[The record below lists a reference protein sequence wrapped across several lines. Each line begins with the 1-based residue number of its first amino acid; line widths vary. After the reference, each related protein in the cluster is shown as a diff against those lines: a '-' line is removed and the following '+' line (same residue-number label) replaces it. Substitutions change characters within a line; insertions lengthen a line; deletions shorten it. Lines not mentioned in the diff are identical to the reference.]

1 VRTRIPATVLSG
13 YLGAGKTTLINH
25 LLAGN
30 HGVRVAVLVNDFG
43 SVNIDAGLIAESADE
58 SVSLTNGC
66 VCCSIADDLGAA
78 LDAQTARSEPP
89 DHIIIEASG
98 VAEPARI
105 ATYAAG
111 WPGVEL
117 DSVITV
123 VDAESVRQRAADK
136 FVGGLVKRQI
146 EAADILVLNK
156 ADLID
161 TDTRKRVC
169 QSLVGQIDGTPV
181 IEACHGDIDPMILLG
196 PPASSRAMRSPIAHD
211 HDHVTLHTLFW
222 RAEGPVNLTVTR
234 EILSASPA
242 DVHRIKGFLT
252 EIDTGERFLF
262 QAVGSRHGVVR
273 ARPNNVPDGLV
284 LIGSDQVELER
295 LVSSLGSSP
304 SASVQ

>member
-1 VRTRIPATVLSG
+1 MKTRIPATVLSG

-25 LLAGN
+25 LLSGN

-43 SVNIDAGLIAESADE
+43 SVNIDASLIAESADE

-156 ADLID
+156 SDLID
-161 TDTRKRVC
+161 GQLQAQQRDWIS
-169 QSLVGQIDGTPV
+169 SLAAGVPILD
-181 IEACHGDIDPMILLG
+181 AMHGRIDPLVMLG
-196 PPASSRAMRSPIAHD
+196 PHSAHRPPPTVAHD
-211 HDHVTLHTLFW
+211 HHHTTLTTRFW
-222 RAEGPVNLTVTR
+222 RMDRPVDIPTIR
-234 EILSASPA
+234 RAISISPTS
-242 DVHRIKGFLT
+242 VHRIKGFLT
-252 EIDTGERFLF
+252 DAATGERVLV
-262 QAVGSRHGVVR
+262 QAVGRRHSISVVSPGTV
-273 ARPNNVPDGLV
+273 ADGLV
-284 LIGSDQVELER
+284 AIGTDQSDLASLIRQLET
-295 LVSSLGSSP
+295 
-304 SASVQ
+304 A